1 MSKSRPS
8 STAIYSE
15 SFIGQA
21 FDFLG
26 GWGGGGGIGDLAD
39 VRIVFAQTSGD
50 KIFLP
55 DL

>member
-26 GWGGGGGIGDLAD
+26 GGGGEGMGDLAD

-50 KIFLP
+50 KIFLS

>member
-26 GWGGGGGIGDLAD
+26 GVGGGGMGDLAE

-50 KIFLP
+50 KIFFP

>member
-26 GWGGGGGIGDLAD
+26 GVGGGGMGDFAD
-39 VRIVFAQTSGD
+39 VRSVFAQTSGD
-50 KIFLP
+50 KIFFPNL
-55 DL
+55 

>member
-8 STAIYSE
+8 STAIYSK

-21 FDFLG
+21 FVFLG
-26 GWGGGGGIGDLAD
+26 GWGGEGDLAH

-50 KIFLP
+50 KIFFP